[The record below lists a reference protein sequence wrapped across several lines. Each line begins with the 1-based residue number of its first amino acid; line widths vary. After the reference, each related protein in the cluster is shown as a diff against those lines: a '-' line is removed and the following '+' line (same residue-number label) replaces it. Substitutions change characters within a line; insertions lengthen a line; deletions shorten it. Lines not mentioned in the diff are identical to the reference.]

1 MICLILLKE
10 TNTSKEI
17 HAELTECVLQM
28 INDQKLLITNL
39 ENHHLVDEMCLQ
51 IRSFLLNDKNNISKL
66 LSRLQKQNDRVSI
79 SIEKTEDFR

>member
-1 MICLILLKE
+1 MVCLILLKE

-39 ENHHLVDEMCLQ
+39 ENHRLVDEMCLQ
-51 IRSFLLNDKNNISKL
+51 IRSFLLNDKCNISKL

-79 SIEKTEDFR
+79 SFEKTENFC

>member
-66 LSRLQKQNDRVSI
+66 VSRLQKQNDRVSI